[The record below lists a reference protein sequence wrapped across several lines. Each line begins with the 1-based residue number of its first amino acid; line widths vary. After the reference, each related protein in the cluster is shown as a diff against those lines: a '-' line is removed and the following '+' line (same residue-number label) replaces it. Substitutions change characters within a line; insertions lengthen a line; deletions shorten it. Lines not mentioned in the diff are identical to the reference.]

1 MPRGRKAEVTLGVT
15 RRYLWVCYAFPFLTE
30 RPPLQPPPPG
40 TLLLC
45 PGVGIYFSRDPI
57 PLRCHHRVLR
67 GAWRELKVLFPWPRG
82 SRGCSPMAGVPSRD
96 PSFCHSS
103 HLREVGSKAW
113 WVGRVQTQRFV
124 CLSDFPFSGTKN
136 PGRQQSP
143 LSAVDTSIHHFPLGI
158 RPPGNQLW

>member
-1 MPRGRKAEVTLGVT
+1 MTLGVT

-30 RPPLQPPPPG
+30 RPPLQPPLPG

-103 HLREVGSKAW
+103 HSREAGSRETESMVGGTSPDPEI
-113 WVGRVQTQRFV
+113 
-124 CLSDFPFSGTKN
+124 CLSFRLSFFWNKKP
-136 PGRQQSP
+136 RQAAVPS
-143 LSAVDTSIHHFPLGI
+143 LSCGHKHPSFPL
-158 RPPGNQLW
+158 RYQAPREPAVVK

>member
-1 MPRGRKAEVTLGVT
+1 MTLGVT

-124 CLSDFPFSGTKN
+124 FLSFRLSFFWNKKTQAGS
-136 PGRQQSP
+136 SP
-143 LSAVDTSIHHFPLGI
+143 LS
-158 RPPGNQLW
+158 QLWTQASIISP